1 MLGRGRKIRVDAALL
16 ERRVS
21 TALLFDM
28 DDTLVA
34 TAAIW
39 RDAEEHLLKSI
50 GAVWTAELSA
60 TYKGKNALDVAAT
73 IHAALRPTQDLPT
86 CQRIM
91 RDRLIANFHAKAPLA
106 VPGAVDLVRRL
117 RHLGPSAVASG
128 SPLPAI
134 EHALASI
141 GLGSA
146 FNQLISSESVKR
158 GKPSPDVFLAAAE
171 KLGVRPADCVV
182 FEDSLIGAQAAKAAG
197 MRCIVRPSL
206 ANAKINDVSDRVVSD
221 WAEVID
227 LTL

>member
-1 MLGRGRKIRVDAALL
+1 
-16 ERRVS
+16 
-21 TALLFDM
+21 M

-39 RDAEEHLLKSI
+39 RDAEEHLLAAL
-50 GAVWTAELSA
+50 GAAWTPELSA
-60 TYKGKNALDVAAT
+60 SYKGKNALDVAAT
-73 IHAALRPTQDLPT
+73 IHAAIKPARDLAT

-91 RDRLIANFHAKAPLA
+91 RERLIANFHVKPPTA
-106 VPGAVDLVRRL
+106 VPGAVELVRRL

-134 EHALASI
+134 EHALATI
-141 GLGSA
+141 GLGGA
-146 FNQLISSESVKR
+146 FEQLISSESVKR

-171 KLGVRPADCVV
+171 RLGVTTAECVV

-206 ANAKINDVSDRVVSD
+206 PNPRMAEFADRVVTD
-221 WAEVID
+221 WAEVVE
-227 LTL
+227 LV